1 MTRTTPFDEMFA
13 RMTGGFEAP
22 SMSRMASRSFDL
34 DVAETDDAVVVT
46 ADLPGFDRE
55 EISVSV
61 SDRSLTLRAEHDHSA
76 EHVGNEDEDVSYLH
90 RERRHESVS
99 RSVSLPADV
108 DADAA
113 HATYRNGVLSVS
125 MPVREAFD
133 EGRRIEIE

>member
-22 SMSRMASRSFDL
+22 SMSQMVSRSFDL

-61 SDRSLTLRAEHDHSA
+61 SDRSLTLRAEYNHSA
-76 EHVGNEDEDVSYLH
+76 ERVGHEDEDVSYLH

-133 EGRRIEIE
+133 EGRQIEIE